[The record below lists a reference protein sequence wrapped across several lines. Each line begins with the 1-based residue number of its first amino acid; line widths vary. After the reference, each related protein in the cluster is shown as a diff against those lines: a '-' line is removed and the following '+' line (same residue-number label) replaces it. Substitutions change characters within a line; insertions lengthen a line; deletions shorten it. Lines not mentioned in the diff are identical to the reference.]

1 MGSKKNLTNNSASV
15 QVIMPVEVKKFA
27 TARKRAPGVPGTVSS
42 AEAEAAH
49 NSTSGFG
56 RRLAAETP
64 LAAGTAS
71 GLQGAVDVTALVGN
85 TPLLRLR
92 RIGRECPGVEIY
104 GKAEGFNPGGSVKDR
119 PALNIIREAARA
131 GLLSPDKILVDSTSG
146 NTGIA
151 YAMICA
157 ALGYRLKL
165 FMPSN
170 VSLERKRILHAYGAE
185 VVYTDPMEGS
195 DGAIRQV
202 RDWVRHH
209 PDGCFYAN
217 QYDNPANWQAHYLT
231 TGPEIFGQT
240 QGRVTHFV
248 ATLGTS
254 GTFMGTTRRLKELN
268 PAIRC
273 ISVQPDSPFHGLEGL
288 KHMPSAIPPGI
299 YDPSLAD
306 ENVSVATEEAYDMTL
321 RLAREEGLLM
331 GVSSGAALAAALRVG
346 KKIGK
351 GVVVTIFCDSGD
363 KYLSERFWDREI
375 DDRRLDAGH

>member
-1 MGSKKNLTNNSASV
+1 
-15 QVIMPVEVKKFA
+15 MPVEAKKFVTA
-27 TARKRAPGVPGTVSS
+27 TTPAPEVPRTARKAEAQATRAP
-42 AEAEAAH
+42 AAAVEH
-49 NSTSGFG
+49 
-56 RRLAAETP
+56 RRVVEVP
-64 LAAGTAS
+64 LAP
-71 GLQGAVDVTALVGN
+71 GLGPVAHGPVDVTALVGN

-92 RIGRECPGVEIY
+92 RLGREYSGVEIY
-104 GKAEGFNPGGSVKDR
+104 AKAEGSNPGGSVKDR
-119 PALNIIREAARA
+119 PALNIIREAESA
-131 GLLSPDKILVDSTSG
+131 GLLSRDKILVDSTSG

-157 ALGYRLKL
+157 SLGYRLRL

-202 RDWVRHH
+202 RDWAHH
-209 PDGCFYAN
+209 HRDECFYAN
-217 QYDNPANWQAHYLT
+217 QYDNPANWRAHYNS
-231 TGPEIFGQT
+231 TGPEIFAQT
-240 QGRVTHFV
+240 AGRVTHFV
-248 ATLGTS
+248 AGLGTS

-268 PAIRC
+268 QAIRC
-273 ISVQPDSPFHGLEGL
+273 VSVQPDSPFHGLEGL

-306 ENVSVATEEAYDMTL
+306 ENVTVTTEEAYAMTL

-331 GVSSGAALAAALRVG
+331 GISSGVALAASLRLA
-346 KKIGK
+346 KRIGE
-351 GVVVTIFCDSGD
+351 GVIVTIFCDSGD
-363 KYLSERFWDREI
+363 KYLSERFWDGEI